1 MLANPTSAPVKEM
14 VVVPVPAILGHTLFK
29 DELSGEEQRLL
40 GSTITVEVKPK
51 TARAYSAWR
60 RWAEARIFTMV
71 NEVGNPSVPAL
82 SPFLF
87 RFPS

>member
-1 MLANPTSAPVKEM
+1 MLANPTSAPVKVRSAPRRLMALQEM

-51 TARAYSAWR
+51 TARA
-60 RWAEARIFTMV
+60 
-71 NEVGNPSVPAL
+71 
-82 SPFLF
+82 
-87 RFPS
+87 